1 MRRHTLSV
9 LLVAGLLLISGTA
22 TLAGAA
28 PADAERAQTLDGASA
43 ATIDAG
49 AGQAQSDAVVRG
61 RPDLS
66 VMLPDSTVTPGRTN
80 ELTLQVANDGTLN
93 FGSAQNRQIVTT
105 ARNVRVEADAGG
117 TPMTVET
124 DQMGIGSV
132 TEDQPR
138 EFSVAVDVPDDIE
151 PGTYDL
157 DVELRYSYRS
167 FQGGAP
173 IGSSANERTRVITE
187 EVEIE
192 VKDRAR
198 FAVVG
203 VDADAQIGDSGTL
216 AVDVENTGSEPAYR
230 ADVGLT
236 STASGLTF
244 DGADSS
250 TARLGEL
257 APGET
262 STVTYDVT
270 VAPDS
275 PVREYAINADV
286 RFEDPEGISRTD
298 EDLSFGVFPQ
308 AEQEFTIDDVSSD
321 LRVGEDG
328 DLVGTVTNDGPATAR
343 NVVVRYADD
352 SPNVIPIEDS
362 VAVGTLEAGESVE
375 FRLPLEI
382 SGEAEAIGRVAG
394 LTVRYRNDDDELR
407 QYDDVEAVY
416 TVGAERDDFL
426 VEVDDREVETGSTQ
440 TINVT
445 VTNNLDETVSD
456 VEARLFADSPLD
468 SENDEGFTESLE
480 PGESTTMTF
489 TLSAD
494 GGATAKTY
502 PVSFDF
508 RYDDADGNSQLSD
521 TSRVAITL
529 VESEGGFPLFSV
541 FGLLVTV
548 AVAGGAVYYTQR
560 E

>member
-93 FGSAQNRQIVTT
+93 FGSAENRQIVTT

-270 VAPDS
+270 VVPDS

-362 VAVGTLEAGESVE
+362 VAVGTLEAGESAE

-407 QYDDVEAVY
+407 RYDDVEAVY

-468 SENDEGFTESLE
+468 SENDEGFTESLD

>member
-93 FGSAQNRQIVTT
+93 FGSAENRQIVTT

-124 DQMGIGSV
+124 GQMGIGSV

-230 ADVGLT
+230 ADIGLT

-244 DGADSS
+244 GGADSS

-270 VAPDS
+270 IAPDS

-394 LTVRYRNDDDELR
+394 LTVRYRNADDELR
-407 QYDDVEAVY
+407 RYDDVEAVY

>member
-43 ATIDAG
+43 ATVDAG

-93 FGSAQNRQIVTT
+93 FGSAENRQIVTT

-216 AVDVENTGSEPAYR
+216 TVDVENTGSEPAYR

-244 DGADSS
+244 GGADSS

-407 QYDDVEAVY
+407 RYDDVEAVY

>member
-167 FQGGAP
+167 FQGGAS
-173 IGSSANERTRVITE
+173 IGSNANERTRVITE

-216 AVDVENTGSEPAYR
+216 TVDVENTGSEPAYK

-244 DGADSS
+244 GGADSS
-250 TARLGEL
+250 TARIGEL

-270 VAPDS
+270 VVPDS

-362 VAVGTLEAGESVE
+362 VAVGTLEAGESAE

-407 QYDDVEAVY
+407 RYDDVEAVY

>member
-216 AVDVENTGSEPAYR
+216 TVDVENTGSEPAYR

-244 DGADSS
+244 GGADSS
-250 TARLGEL
+250 TARIGEL

-270 VAPDS
+270 VVPDS

-362 VAVGTLEAGESVE
+362 VAVGTLEAGESAE

-407 QYDDVEAVY
+407 RYDDVEAVY

-468 SENDEGFTESLE
+468 SENDEGFTESLD

>member
-9 LLVAGLLLISGTA
+9 LFVAGLLLISGTA

-66 VMLPDSTVTPGRTN
+66 VMLPDATVTPGRTN

-93 FGSAQNRQIVTT
+93 FGSAENRQIVTT

-124 DQMGIGSV
+124 GQMGIGSV

-151 PGTYDL
+151 PGTYEL

-173 IGSSANERTRVITE
+173 IGSSANERTRTVTE
-187 EVEIE
+187 EVDVE
-192 VKDRAR
+192 VKNDAR

-203 VDADAQIGDSGTL
+203 VDTDVQVGDSGTL
-216 AVDVENTGSEPAYR
+216 AVDVENTGAEAAYK
-230 ADVGLT
+230 ADVGV
-236 STASGLTF
+236 SSAAGGLTF
-244 DGADSS
+244 GGVESS
-250 TARLGEL
+250 TARIGEL

-262 STVTYDVT
+262 ATVVYDVE
-270 VAPDS
+270 VAPDTAA
-275 PVREYAINADV
+275 REYAVTGSV
-286 RFEDPEGISRTD
+286 RFEDPEGIARTD
-298 EDLSFGVFPQ
+298 ESISFGMLPR
-308 AEQEFTIDDVSSD
+308 AEQAFTIDDVSSD

-328 DLVGTVTNDGPATAR
+328 DVVGTVTNDGPLPAR
-343 NVVVRYADD
+343 NVVVRYVDD

-362 VAVGTLEAGESVE
+362 VAVGTLEAGESAE

-382 SGEAEAIGRVAG
+382 SGEAEAVDRVAD
-394 LTVRYRNDDDELR
+394 LAVRYRNDDDELR
-407 QYDDVEAVY
+407 RYADVEAVY
-416 TVGAERDDFL
+416 AVGAERDDFL
-426 VEVDDREVETGSTQ
+426 VEVDDREVEAGSTQ
-440 TINVT
+440 TIDVT
-445 VTNNLDETVSD
+445 VTNNLDEPVSD

-468 SENDEGFTESLE
+468 SEDDEGFTESLD

-508 RYDDADGNSQLSD
+508 RYDDADGNSKLSD
-521 TSRVAITL
+521 TSRIAITL
-529 VESEGGFPLFSV
+529 VENEGGFPLFSV

>member
-216 AVDVENTGSEPAYR
+216 TVDVENTGSEPAYK

-244 DGADSS
+244 GGADSS

-407 QYDDVEAVY
+407 RYDDVEAVY

>member
-93 FGSAQNRQIVTT
+93 FGSAENRQIVTT

-173 IGSSANERTRVITE
+173 IGSSANERTRTITE

-270 VAPDS
+270 VVPDS

-394 LTVRYRNDDDELR
+394 LTVRYRNNDDELR
-407 QYDDVEAVY
+407 RYDDVEAVY

-468 SENDEGFTESLE
+468 SENDEGFTESLD

-521 TSRVAITL
+521 TSRIAITL

>member
-93 FGSAQNRQIVTT
+93 FGSAENRQIVTT

-167 FQGGAP
+167 FQGGAS
-173 IGSSANERTRVITE
+173 IGSNANERTRVITE

-508 RYDDADGNSQLSD
+508 RYNDADGNSQLSD

>member
-43 ATIDAG
+43 ATVDAG

-216 AVDVENTGSEPAYR
+216 TVDVENTGSEPAYR

-362 VAVGTLEAGESVE
+362 VAVGTLEAGESAE

-407 QYDDVEAVY
+407 RYDDVEAVY

>member
-93 FGSAQNRQIVTT
+93 FGSAENRQIVTT

-216 AVDVENTGSEPAYR
+216 TVDVENTGSEPAYR

-244 DGADSS
+244 GGADSS

-270 VAPDS
+270 VVPDS

-407 QYDDVEAVY
+407 RYDDVEAVY

>member
-93 FGSAQNRQIVTT
+93 FGSAENRQIVTT

-124 DQMGIGSV
+124 GQMGIGSV

-244 DGADSS
+244 GGADSS

-270 VAPDS
+270 IAPDS

-394 LTVRYRNDDDELR
+394 LTVRYRNADDELR
-407 QYDDVEAVY
+407 RYDDVEAVY

-494 GGATAKTY
+494 GGTTAKTY

>member
-43 ATIDAG
+43 ATVDAG

-93 FGSAQNRQIVTT
+93 FGSAENRQIVTT

-173 IGSSANERTRVITE
+173 IGSSANERTRTITE

-192 VKDRAR
+192 VKNDAR
-198 FAVVG
+198 FAIVG
-203 VDADAQIGDSGTL
+203 VDTDAQIGDSGTL
-216 AVDVENTGSEPAYR
+216 AVELENTGAEAAYR

-343 NVVVRYADD
+343 TVVVRYADD

-362 VAVGTLEAGESVE
+362 VAVGTLEAGESAE

-407 QYDDVEAVY
+407 RYDDVEAVY

-445 VTNNLDETVSD
+445 VTNNLDEPVSD

>member
-43 ATIDAG
+43 ATVDAG

-93 FGSAQNRQIVTT
+93 FGSAENRQIVTT

-244 DGADSS
+244 GGADSS

-275 PVREYAINADV
+275 PVREYAINVDV

-407 QYDDVEAVY
+407 RYDDVEAVY

>member
-216 AVDVENTGSEPAYR
+216 TVDVENTGSEPAYK

-244 DGADSS
+244 GGADSS

-362 VAVGTLEAGESVE
+362 VAVGTLEAGESAE

-407 QYDDVEAVY
+407 RYDDVEAVY

-468 SENDEGFTESLE
+468 SENDEGFTESLD

>member
-43 ATIDAG
+43 ATVDAG

-216 AVDVENTGSEPAYR
+216 TVDVENTGSEPAYR

-244 DGADSS
+244 GGADSS
-250 TARLGEL
+250 TARIGEL

-270 VAPDS
+270 VVPDS

-362 VAVGTLEAGESVE
+362 VAVGTLEAGESAE

-407 QYDDVEAVY
+407 RYDDVEAVY

-468 SENDEGFTESLE
+468 SENDEGFTESLD

>member
-43 ATIDAG
+43 ATVDAG

-230 ADVGLT
+230 ADIGLT

-244 DGADSS
+244 GGADSS

-275 PVREYAINADV
+275 PVREYAINVDV

-407 QYDDVEAVY
+407 RYDDVEAVY

-508 RYDDADGNSQLSD
+508 RYDDTDGNSQLSD

>member
-43 ATIDAG
+43 ATVDAG
-49 AGQAQSDAVVRG
+49 ADQAQSDAVVRG

-93 FGSAQNRQIVTT
+93 FGSAENRQIVTT

-167 FQGGAP
+167 FQGGAS
-173 IGSSANERTRVITE
+173 IGSNANERTRVITE

>member
-1 MRRHTLSV
+1 MK
-9 LLVAGLLLISGTA
+9 
-22 TLAGAA
+22 
-28 PADAERAQTLDGASA
+28 
-43 ATIDAG
+43 
-49 AGQAQSDAVVRG
+49 VR
-61 RPDLS
+61 
-66 VMLPDSTVTPGRTN
+66 
-80 ELTLQVANDGTLN
+80 
-93 FGSAQNRQIVTT
+93 
-105 ARNVRVEADAGG
+105 
-117 TPMTVET
+117 
-124 DQMGIGSV
+124 
-132 TEDQPR
+132 
-138 EFSVAVDVPDDIE
+138 DD
-151 PGTYDL
+151 
-157 DVELRYSYRS
+157 
-167 FQGGAP
+167 
-173 IGSSANERTRVITE
+173 
-187 EVEIE
+187 
-192 VKDRAR
+192 AR

-203 VDADAQIGDSGTL
+203 VDTDAQIGDSGTL
-216 AVDVENTGSEPAYR
+216 TVELENTGEEAAYK

-244 DGADSS
+244 GGADTSM
-250 TARLGEL
+250 ARIGEL

-262 STVTYDVT
+262 GTVTYDVT
-270 VAPDS
+270 ISPDT
-275 PVREYAINADV
+275 PVREYAINANV
-286 RFEDPEGISRTD
+286 RFEDTEGISRTD
-298 EDLSFGVFPQ
+298 ESLSFGVFPRE
-308 AEQEFTIDDVSSD
+308 EQEFTVDDVSSD

-328 DLVGTVTNDGPATAR
+328 DLIGTVTNDGPAPAR
-343 NVVVRYADD
+343 NVVVQYVDD

-362 VAVGTLEAGESVE
+362 VAVGTLEAGESAE

-382 SGEAEAIGRVAG
+382 SGEAEAIDRVADVA
-394 LTVRYRNDDDELR
+394 VRYRNDDGELR
-407 QYDDVEAVY
+407 RYEDVEAVY
-416 TVGAERDDFL
+416 AVGEDRDDFL
-426 VEVDDREVETGSTQ
+426 VEVDDREVEAGSTQ
-440 TINVT
+440 TVDVT
-445 VTNNLDETVSD
+445 VTNNLDEPVSD

-468 SENDEGFTESLE
+468 SEDDEGFTESLD

>member
-93 FGSAQNRQIVTT
+93 FGSAENRQIVTT

-216 AVDVENTGSEPAYR
+216 TVDVENTGSEPAYR

-244 DGADSS
+244 GGADSS

-407 QYDDVEAVY
+407 RYDDVEAVY

>member
-43 ATIDAG
+43 ATVDAG

-93 FGSAQNRQIVTT
+93 FGSAENRQIVTT

-167 FQGGAP
+167 FQGGAS

-216 AVDVENTGSEPAYR
+216 TVDVENTGSEPAYR

-362 VAVGTLEAGESVE
+362 VAVGTLEAGESAE

-407 QYDDVEAVY
+407 RYDDVEAVY

-494 GGATAKTY
+494 GGTTAKTY

>member
-93 FGSAQNRQIVTT
+93 FGSAENRQIVTT

-216 AVDVENTGSEPAYR
+216 TVDVENTGSEPAYK

-244 DGADSS
+244 GGADSS

-407 QYDDVEAVY
+407 RYDDVEAVY